1 MKVRD
6 RMAQRKVNYGVYDG
20 KQVQLGGTSD
30 FAAAQ
35 TVSSIGSHHNMGDLT
50 IEQGVLSAGTFS
62 DRVSVL
68 VRGDVALV
76 LYMTTGQ
83 YAAFETSVV
92 PALSVIG
99 NVAPRAFDLL

>member
-1 MKVRD
+1 
-6 RMAQRKVNYGVYDG
+6 MAQRKVNYGVYDG
-20 KQVQLGGTSD
+20 KQVQLGGTLD
-30 FAAAQ
+30 FSSQ
-35 TVSSIGSHHNMGDLT
+35 TVVSIGSHHNMGDVT

-83 YAAFETSVV
+83 YAAFESAVI
-92 PALSVIG
+92 PALSILG
-99 NVAPRAFDLL
+99 TVAPRAFDLL